1 MAKVDKIS
9 GSKVR
14 VEIEVSAEQFEHGL
28 SHAFE
33 AIKGDVEVKGFR
45 KGKVTR
51 QIFEQHYGVES
62 LYEEAIN
69 HVLQETYIGAITENG
84 IEVVAQ
90 PKIDLDVTKVER
102 GKGFTY
108 VAEVAVKPEV
118 TLGEYKGLKMPTQST
133 VVTEEEVNVEL
144 QKLQEQNAELVLKE
158 EGTLEN
164 GDTAI
169 FDFEGFVDGEAFEG
183 GKAENYE
190 LKIGSGQFIPGF
202 EDQMLGMAI
211 GEEKDLNVKF
221 PDEYQA
227 ENLKGKDAVFKVKL
241 HEMKVRE
248 LPELTDEFVKEL
260 EKEGISTVEELKA
273 DTLKKLEDAKAER
286 NKNERIDF
294 AVSEATKNASFEL
307 PQEMIEEEKNRLMD
321 NVAQQA
327 KQYNL
332 DLNTYLQF
340 SGVTKEDFEANLLKD
355 AERSISYNLVVEA
368 IGKQEEVTATE
379 EEKEAK
385 YQEIADQ
392 YNMGVEQV
400 KAAIQD
406 YAIDSEVVYRKTID
420 FLVDNLVFED

>member
-1 MAKVDKIS
+1 MAKIDQLS

-14 VEIEVSAEQFEHGL
+14 IEIEVSAHHFDHGL
-28 SHAFE
+28 DHAFN
-33 AIKGDVEVKGFR
+33 AIKDNVEVKGFR

-51 QIFEQHYGVES
+51 AIYEQHYGVES

-69 HVLQETYIGAITENG
+69 HVLGETYFTAVTENN

-90 PKIDLDVTKVER
+90 PKIDLDITKVEK

-108 VAEVAVKPEV
+108 VAEVAVKPEI
-118 TLGEYKGLKMPTQST
+118 TLGEYKGLKMAPQST
-133 VVTEEEVNVEL
+133 EVTEEAINIEL

-169 FDFEGFVDGEAFEG
+169 FDFEGFVDGEPFEG

-202 EDQMLGMAI
+202 EDQMLGMAL
-211 GEEKDLNVKF
+211 GEEKDLNVTF
-221 PDEYQA
+221 PENYQA

-248 LPELTDEFVKEL
+248 LPELTDEFVKDL
-260 EKEGISTVEELKA
+260 EKEGITNLEELKA
-273 DTLKKLEDAKAER
+273 DSKKKLEEQLVQQ
-286 NKNERIDF
+286 NKNARIDF
-294 AVSEATKNASFEL
+294 VVSEATKNASFEL
-307 PQEMIEEEKNRLMD
+307 PEEMIVAEKNRLVD
-321 NVAQQA
+321 NVTQQA

-332 DLNTYLQF
+332 DLETYLQF
-340 SGVTKEDFEANLLKD
+340 SGVTKEDFEKNLMKD

-368 IGKQEEVTATE
+368 IGQAEGITATD

-392 YNMGVEQV
+392 YNMGLDQV
-400 KAAIQD
+400 KAAVQD
-406 YAIDSEVVYRKTID
+406 AAVNSEVVYKKTID
-420 FLVDNLVFED
+420 FLVENIVFEE